1 LVEKKAWVV
10 RYSLLWYKN
19 GQEVGYGMRS
29 FSEAFK
35 ETMFRFKL
43 SGADISEKSGLTP
56 SQISNFRNGH
66 NLRADS
72 VEKLLAAMPPDA
84 RRFMVLFVIEET
96 SEESLVQKDP

>member
-1 LVEKKAWVV
+1 MK
-10 RYSLLWYKN
+10 
-19 GQEVGYGMRS
+19 S

-43 SGADISEKSGLTP
+43 SGAEIAEKSGLTP

-66 NLRADS
+66 NLRVDS

-84 RRFMVLFVIEET
+84 RKFMVLFVVEDT
-96 SEESLVQKDP
+96 DNNFPAQKDP